1 MKCDNFMESS
11 LRQLLVLLWQY
22 LLSSVN
28 QKVQVVDI
36 NIYSQE
42 WLWGGKIGK
51 RGILKFLKL
60 LEKFVLQEI

>member
-1 MKCDNFMESS
+1 MSLLQADQDQCIIKSLQMKCDNFMESS

-42 WLWGGKIGK
+42 WL
-51 RGILKFLKL
+51 
-60 LEKFVLQEI
+60 

>member
-42 WLWGGKIGK
+42 WL
-51 RGILKFLKL
+51 
-60 LEKFVLQEI
+60 

>member
-36 NIYSQE
+36 NIYSQK
-42 WLWGGKIGK
+42 WL
-51 RGILKFLKL
+51 
-60 LEKFVLQEI
+60 